1 MDLLAKM
8 ATFVRVLEAGSLS
21 SAARQLRISAAAV
34 SRQIAALEREV
45 GAALLVRTTRR
56 MSVTAAGQRYYER
69 CVRILHEVADAQTI
83 GRGGVQGALTISAP
97 VTFGL
102 ASVVPRVRALTARH
116 PGLRLDLRLEDR
128 VIDLAL
134 EGVDV
139 AIRVATMP
147 PLSTELVAHPLWT
160 WARRLFASPG
170 YLRRRGEPKSPAALA
185 KHDALLHA
193 VDATETWNLVNGEHT
208 ARIRMNVRCSSNA
221 GHVLRDL
228 AIDGAGIAML
238 PPWFVTEELAA
249 HKLRGVLPGWGSEP
263 SVVHALYRTRHR
275 NEQRVRIVI
284 DHLRQS
290 YAAEE
295 AAVAVC

>member
-8 ATFVRVLEAGSLS
+8 STFVRVVEAGSLS
-21 SAARQLRISAAAV
+21 AAAKQLRISAAAV
-34 SRQIAALEREV
+34 SRQIATLEREV

-56 MSVTAAGQRYYER
+56 MSVTAAGQRYHER
-69 CVRILHEVADAQTI
+69 CVRILHEVDDAQAV
-83 GRGGVQGALTISAP
+83 GRGGVQGALKISAP

-116 PGLRLDLRLEDR
+116 PGLRIDLRLEDR

-147 PLSTELVAHPLWT
+147 PLSTELVAH
-160 WARRLFASPG
+160 RLFGWTRLLVASPG
-170 YLRRRGEPKSPAALA
+170 YLKRRGEPRSPAALA
-185 KHDALLHA
+185 KHDALSHA
-193 VDATETWNLVNGEHT
+193 VDAAGGTWTLVRGERT

-228 AIDGAGIAML
+228 AIDGNGIALL
-238 PPWFVTEELAA
+238 PPWFVTDEVAA
-249 HKLRGVLPGWGSEP
+249 GQLRAVLPGWGSEQV
-263 SVVHALYRTRHR
+263 VVHALYRTRHR
-275 NEQRVRIVI
+275 TEQRVRTVI

-290 YAAEE
+290 YAEQE
-295 AAVAVC
+295 AAAAV